1 MHGLEKGLKDMRD
14 LRIAAVCMH
23 AAPGDIDGNLRKTE
37 AFVVEASRQGADVVC
52 FPELSLSGYG
62 LKDPETL
69 CPPDRGEDA
78 VRAITEMARTHEL
91 IILAGLIEWP
101 EGQGPCI
108 SQIVA
113 GPDRLMG
120 RYRKTHLSPSEK
132 DVYRPGNAFGVFP
145 SGDILFGVQLCYE
158 AHFPEI
164 STLMALKGVQL
175 VFVPHASPRG
185 NPEEKRDSWLRHLPA
200 RAFDNAMFVVACN
213 QVGVTD
219 LGFSFPG
226 VGMILNPAGRIVA
239 EYTGNAENVL
249 VADLKMAE
257 LDEIRG
263 HRMRYFLPHRRP
275 DLYGDVKS

>member
-1 MHGLEKGLKDMRD
+1 MRD
-14 LRIAAVCMH
+14 LRIAAVCMR
-23 AAPGDIDGNLRKTE
+23 AAPGDIDGNLKKTE
-37 AFVVEASRQGADVVC
+37 AFVLEASRQGAEVVC

-62 LKDPETL
+62 LRDPEVL
-69 CPPDRGEDA
+69 CPPDRGEEA
-78 VRAITEMARTHEL
+78 VRTITEMACAHDVV
-91 IILAGLIEWP
+91 ILAGLIEWP
-101 EGQGPCI
+101 EGHGPCI

-113 GPDRLMG
+113 GPGGLLG

-132 DVYRPGNAFGVFP
+132 DAYRPGNEFGVFP

-164 STLMALKGVQL
+164 STLMALKGVRV

-185 NPEEKRDSWLRHLPA
+185 EPEEKRDSWLRHLPA
-200 RAFDNAMFVVACN
+200 RAFDNALFIVACN

-219 LGFSFPG
+219 PGFSFPG
-226 VGMILNPAGRIVA
+226 VALVLNPAGRIVA

-257 LDEIRG
+257 LAEIRG
-263 HRMRYFLPHRRP
+263 HKMRYFLPHRRP
-275 DLYGDVKS
+275 DLYRDIRR